1 MLNISTLLRLSMP
14 FVFVGVFV
22 AFTTSC
28 TGAPSAPSSLG
39 GGSSTLG
46 SSGLRSP
53 AITSD
58 APRDGSDTESGTS
71 DGRTRTRDD
80 VRKKIKYCRS
90 VAEGDQRYERCQA
103 FLEKVKRGGK
113 SGSRGRGDGE
123 ARRIQYCKSLPK
135 GHEDYERC
143 RAFLET
149 VKRGGKSGSRG
160 RGDGEARRIKY
171 CKSLPKGHEDY
182 ERCQAWLNSK
192 NGETKRRQ
200 K

>member
-46 SSGLRSP
+46 PSGLRSP

-58 APRDGSDTESGTS
+58 APRDGRDTESGTSDGRTREKS

-143 RAFLET
+143 
-149 VKRGGKSGSRG
+149 
-160 RGDGEARRIKY
+160 
-171 CKSLPKGHEDY
+171 
-182 ERCQAWLNSK
+182 QAWLNSK
-192 NGETKRRQ
+192 HSKTKRRQ